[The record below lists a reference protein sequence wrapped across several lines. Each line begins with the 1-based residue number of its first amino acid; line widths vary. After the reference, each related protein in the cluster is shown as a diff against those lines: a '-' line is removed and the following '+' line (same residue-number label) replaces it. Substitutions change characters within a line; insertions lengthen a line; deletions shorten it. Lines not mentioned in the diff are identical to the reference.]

1 MYIKT
6 HARLT
11 VCVICFFVYLITL
24 IGGKEKILN
33 FVVWS
38 KVCLYFPMFIPS
50 SCYYNV
56 LIWLCGSPKVLTIFT
71 LRIPLMRL
79 MLYESR
85 KEKKEKT
92 NYHFS
97 RLTLCL
103 LEKRLTK
110 YEQLPWNQNSEFL
123 TFYPIETSALMV
135 YNKSDPSVPLI
146 HYAGVSLDKPFCI
159 KDK

>member
-1 MYIKT
+1 MALKGHHY
-6 HARLT
+6 
-11 VCVICFFVYLITL
+11 
-24 IGGKEKILN
+24 EKLN
-33 FVVWS
+33 MVFYS
-38 KVCLYFPMFIPS
+38 
-50 SCYYNV
+50 
-56 LIWLCGSPKVLTIFT
+56 G
-71 LRIPLMRL
+71 
-79 MLYESR
+79 EG
-85 KEKKEKT
+85 KT
-92 NYHFS
+92 NCHLS

-103 LEKRLTK
+103 IEKRLTK